1 MVRGEEMD
9 NLSFPLGFELL
20 ISGNP
25 VCQSPYEHHG
35 QQGNDPLAGAGS
47 KLLES

>member
-1 MVRGEEMD
+1 MA
-9 NLSFPLGFELL
+9 NLRFSLRFELL

-25 VCQSPYEHHG
+25 VCQNPCEHHG
-35 QQGNDPLAGAGS
+35 HQGNDPLEGAGS